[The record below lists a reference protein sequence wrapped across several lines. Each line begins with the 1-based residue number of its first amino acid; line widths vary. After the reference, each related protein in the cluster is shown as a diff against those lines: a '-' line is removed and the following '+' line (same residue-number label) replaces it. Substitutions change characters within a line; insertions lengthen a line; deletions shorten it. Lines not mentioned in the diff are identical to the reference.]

1 METFEIYK
9 FLHVSLAIIWVG
21 GGIFGAIVTE
31 RAKSAAPAHTL
42 GIARDLEFVA
52 KRVFA
57 PAAMF
62 TLVFGILMVLDADAF
77 EFEQAWI
84 AIGIGAV
91 AISAILGM
99 TYLGPQSTKLVA
111 ELEAGDANAS
121 TRLKAISRVSLI
133 DVVILLVAVWAMVV
147 KPGLG

>member
-31 RAKSAAPAHTL
+31 RAKAATPAHTL
-42 GIARDLEFVA
+42 GIARDMEFAA

-57 PAAMF
+57 PAAML

-84 AIGIGAV
+84 VIGIGAV
-91 AISAILGM
+91 AISAVLGM
-99 TYLGPQSTKLVA
+99 AYLAPQTTKLVA
-111 ELEAGDANAS
+111 ELESGDANAS

-133 DVVILLVAVWAMVV
+133 DLVILLVAVWAMIV